1 MQDEQDQNVNEKHAM
16 MKVRL
21 QELESLLPSKK
32 KNKKKQ
38 KGDTSIEE
46 DVDVNAVMKEVK
58 HIKDSLSSLEI
69 DWEFD
74 QRKANELYLK
84 KLELAAEEK
93 RKIQEEEIKARK
105 ESEQDKPK
113 DNRDVLDDDVD
124 DDEGGLFGGLMGEE
138 EEAAYGT
145 EGANQLNT
153 EARWTIIELS
163 VPQSWK
169 GQYPKDVLADYCKR
183 NSLGKQTYKTTEHG
197 FDTWRSA
204 LKIAQDKHPNEPL
217 CFELPEGLATKSRN
231 NAENLIAVDKLY
243 TNTFNSLIERIS

>member
-1 MQDEQDQNVNEKHAM
+1 
-16 MKVRL
+16 MKIRL
-21 QELESLLPSKK
+21 QELENLLPSKK

-38 KGDTSIEE
+38 KDDTTIEGN
-46 DVDVNAVMKEVK
+46 VDVNAVMKEVK

-105 ESEQDKPK
+105 ESEQDKLK
-113 DNRDVLDDDVD
+113 DSRDVLDDDVE
-124 DDEGGLFGGLMGEE
+124 DDEGGLFSGLMGEE
-138 EEAAYGT
+138 EEAVYST
-145 EGANQLNT
+145 ESANQPNT
-153 EARWTIIELS
+153 ATGWTIIELS

-169 GQYPKDVLADYCKR
+169 GQYPKDILADYCKR
-183 NSLGKQTYKTTEHG
+183 NSLGKQTYKTTQHG
-197 FDTWRSA
+197 FDAWRSA
-204 LKIAQDKHPNEPL
+204 LKIAQDKHPNKPL
-217 CFELPEGLATKSRN
+217 CFELPEYLATNSRK

-243 TNTFNSLIERIS
+243 TNTLNPLIERFP